1 MQRDQPGQ
9 GGQPP
14 EQPEQ
19 PPGQPQQPPGQPQGQ
34 PPPPPPAPEAQPPAG
49 PVEQQYQERPLLYDD
64 STKVWLLA
72 IFTCGIYAA
81 IWYYRL
87 CKELGEWS
95 RGAIETDPTTSVLA
109 VTLGGCL
116 IVPPYISW
124 AGTLGRI
131 RQAQQMVGLPRKAEF
146 WPWFAYML
154 LLGYGYKWV
163 QDQLNEIVERS
174 YAQPAA

>member
-1 MQRDQPGQ
+1 MQDQPGQ
-9 GGQPP
+9 GGVPP
-14 EQPEQ
+14 EGQPQ
-19 PPGQPQQPPGQPQGQ
+19 QQPQQPPPAAGPEGQ
-34 PPPPPPAPEAQPPAG
+34 PPVG
-49 PVEQQYQERPLLYDD
+49 PVQGEQRLRLQDD
-64 STKVWLLA
+64 SNKVWLLA

-95 RGAIETDPTTSVLA
+95 QGQIETDPTTSVLA
-109 VTLGGCL
+109 LTLGGCL

-131 RQAQQMVGLPRKAEF
+131 RQAQQMVGLQPTAEF
-146 WPWFAYML
+146 LPWFGYML

-163 QDQLNEIVERS
+163 QDQLNEVAAR
-174 YAQPAA
+174 APQPAV

>member
-72 IFTCGIYAA
+72 IFTAVSTPRSG
-81 IWYYRL
+81 
-87 CKELGEWS
+87 
-95 RGAIETDPTTSVLA
+95 TT
-109 VTLGGCL
+109 G
-116 IVPPYISW
+116 
-124 AGTLGRI
+124 
-131 RQAQQMVGLPRKAEF
+131 
-146 WPWFAYML
+146 FA
-154 LLGYGYKWV
+154 
-163 QDQLNEIVERS
+163 RS
-174 YAQPAA
+174 

>member
-1 MQRDQPGQ
+1 MQDQPGQ
-9 GGQPP
+9 GGPPP
-14 EQPEQ
+14 E
-19 PPGQPQQPPGQPQGQ
+19 GQPQQQPQQPQQQ
-34 PPPPPPAPEAQPPAG
+34 PPPAAQGQPPAG
-49 PVEQQYQERPLLYDD
+49 PVQGGPRMMLQDD

-87 CKELGEWS
+87 AKELGEWS
-95 RGAIETDPTTSVLA
+95 QGQIETDPTTSVLA

-131 RQAQQMVGLPRKAEF
+131 RTVQQMVGLEPKAEF
-146 WPWFAYML
+146 LPWFGYMFL
-154 LLGYGYKWV
+154 AGYGYKWL
-163 QDQLNEIVERS
+163 QDQLNEIAER
-174 YAQPAA
+174 APRPAVG

>member
-1 MQRDQPGQ
+1 MQEDQPGQ

-14 EQPEQ
+14 QQPH
-19 PPGQPQQPPGQPQGQ
+19 QPQPQ
-34 PPPPPPAPEAQPPAG
+34 PPPPPPAPEGQPPAG
-49 PVEQQYQERPLLYDD
+49 PVQQYQERPLLYDD
-64 STKVWLLA
+64 PTKVWLLA

-87 CKELGEWS
+87 AKELGEWS
-95 RGAIETDPTTSVLA
+95 RGAIQTDPTTSVLA

-116 IVPPYISW
+116 IVPPYVSW

-131 RQAQQMVGLPRKAEF
+131 RQAQQMVGLPPKAEF
-146 WPWFAYML
+146 WPWFGYML

-163 QDQLNEIVERS
+163 QDQLNEVVERS
-174 YAQPAA
+174 SAPPA

>member
-1 MQRDQPGQ
+1 MQDQPEQ

-14 EQPEQ
+14 EQPQQ
-19 PPGQPQQPPGQPQGQ
+19 PPQQPP
-34 PPPPPPAPEAQPPAG
+34 PPAAQGQPPAG
-49 PVEQQYQERPLLYDD
+49 PVGQAQERPLLYDD

-87 CKELGEWS
+87 AKELGEWS
-95 RGAIETDPTTSVLA
+95 RGTIETDPTTSVLA

-116 IVPPYISW
+116 IVPPYVSW

-131 RQAQQMVGLPRKAEF
+131 RQAQQRVGLPPKAEF
-146 WPWFAYML
+146 LPWFGYML

-163 QDQLNEIVERS
+163 QDQLNEIAEAS
-174 YAQPAA
+174 AAQQPAV

>member
-1 MQRDQPGQ
+1 MQEDQPGQ

-14 EQPEQ
+14 EQP
-19 PPGQPQQPPGQPQGQ
+19 QQQ
-34 PPPPPPAPEAQPPAG
+34 PPPPPPAAEGQPPAG
-49 PVEQQYQERPLLYDD
+49 PVEQQQERPLLYDD

-87 CKELGEWS
+87 AKELGEWS

-116 IVPPYISW
+116 VVPPYISW

-131 RQAQQMVGLPRKAEF
+131 RQAQQMVGLAPKAEF
-146 WPWFAYML
+146 LPWFGYML

-163 QDQLNEIVERS
+163 QDQLNEIAEAS
-174 YAQPAA
+174 AAQQPAV